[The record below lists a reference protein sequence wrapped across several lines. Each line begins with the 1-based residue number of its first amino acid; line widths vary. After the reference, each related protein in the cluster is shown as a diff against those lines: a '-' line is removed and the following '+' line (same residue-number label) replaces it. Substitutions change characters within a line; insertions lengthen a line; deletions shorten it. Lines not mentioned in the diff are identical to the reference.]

1 MTGDTEDLV
10 IQILR
15 RMQTDLSAVREDIGT
30 LKLRMTA
37 LEQHFATLI
46 ASQAGQSDRVDAI
59 ERRLARVERR
69 LDLVDEH

>member
-1 MTGDTEDLV
+1 MRFAYSPYRVHLV
-10 IQILR
+10 
-15 RMQTDLSAVREDIGT
+15 SEPS
-30 LKLRMTA
+30 
-37 LEQHFATLI
+37 LI